1 MSPPWNGDNWP
12 RTVYDL
18 YYNVMKSPQ
27 IKYSQK
33 CGDKCLPR
41 SAAFK
46 MAAGRCIS
54 IFFIALRF
62 VDVSWNIASIY
73 EMEGGQVNEEK
84 PSQDEWPLEKAEV
97 GAKEILVTFFSE
109 SLWDLFPRGCKEKEF
124 VIRFK
129 VFAFF
134 CMNYWSWL

>member
-1 MSPPWNGDNWP
+1 
-12 RTVYDL
+12 
-18 YYNVMKSPQ
+18 MKSPQ

-33 CGDKCLPR
+33 CGDKCLPK

-46 MAAGRCIS
+46 MAAGKCIS

-97 GAKEILVTFFSE
+97 GAKEILITFFSE
-109 SLWDLFPRGCKEKEF
+109 SLWDLCPRGCQDKEF
-124 VIRFK
+124 VIWFK